1 MLNKLFKRHTHKDEP
16 TDEELDGIDPVTY
29 KRRWQILATLCASLL
44 LVMIGNSSLNLALP
58 TLAEELSLTSV
69 QLTWVVDIY
78 ALVFASLLFTAS
90 SVADRYGRKTIM
102 QIGLLT
108 FLAGTIYAGF
118 FAGDGMEV
126 IISRGIMGL
135 GAAMVM
141 PTTLSIINNVFPR
154 KQRARAIAI
163 WSGIAGGGVALGSIA
178 SGFLIEHY
186 SWQSVFIFSAV
197 VGVIGISFNQWLT
210 PNSHDEHHTPID
222 WVGGVLSTIGL
233 LGLVYGIIEAP
244 AHGLLHTNILIS
256 LGLGVIGLG
265 SFIWWQRRTEH
276 PMLDMKLF
284 SLPAVSVSA
293 LSVTLVFFALMGI
306 FFSMSQV
313 FQLIIGYGAF
323 ESSLRMLPLMM
334 LMMVVSPF
342 VPNIV
347 KKFGTRWTVTTGLV
361 LIAIAFVVMSQWPT
375 IPAYSQIIAGM
386 AIMMSGMA
394 LTMTPAT
401 TMMMSAVPRNR
412 AGMGSALNDT
422 TRELGGALGVAV
434 LGSVLGTAYS
444 SKIVESLTQLPVQM
458 QTIAENSL
466 AGALVI
472 SENLGPAG
480 ASLVA
485 AAKEAWMGG
494 LSEAM
499 LIAAGIVTVA
509 AIVSAL
515 WLPHEHK
522 EGEIDSEF
530 DEPAIEG

>member
-1 MLNKLFKRHTHKDEP
+1 MRSKNSKQNQKVTVD
-16 TDEELDGIDPVTY
+16 ELDGIDPSIY
-29 KRRWQILATLCASLL
+29 KRRWRILATLCASLL

-58 TLAEELSLTSV
+58 TLAEQLNLTSV

-78 ALVFASLLFTAS
+78 SLVFASLLFIAS
-90 SVADRYGRKTIM
+90 AMADRYGRKTFM
-102 QIGLLT
+102 QIGLLI
-108 FLAGTIYAGF
+108 FLAGTVYAGF
-118 FAGDGMEV
+118 FAQNGIEV
-126 IISRGIMGL
+126 IISRGIMGV
-135 GAAMVM
+135 GAAFVM

-186 SWQSVFIFSAV
+186 SWESVFIFSAV
-197 VGVIGISFNQWLT
+197 VGIIGIVFNQWLT
-210 PNSHDEHHTPID
+210 PNSRDEHHTPID
-222 WVGGVLSTIGL
+222 WLGGVLSTAGL

-244 AHGLLHTNILIS
+244 AHGLFHANILIS
-256 LGLGVIGLG
+256 LAVGVIGIG
-265 SFIWWQRRTEH
+265 AFIWWQRRTKH

-284 SLPAVSVSA
+284 SRPAFSVSA
-293 LSVTLVFFALMGI
+293 LAVTLVFFALMGI
-306 FFSMSQV
+306 FFSMSQL

-334 LMMVVSPF
+334 LMMLVAPF

-347 KKFGTRWTVTTGLV
+347 KKFGTRWVVTTGLV
-361 LIAIAFVVMSQWPT
+361 LVSVAFIIMSQWPT
-375 IPAYSQIIAGM
+375 IPSYPQIVASM
-386 AIMMSGMA
+386 AVMMAGMA

-412 AGMGSALNDT
+412 AGMGSAMNDT

-444 SKIVESLTQLPVQM
+444 EKIAESITQLPADI

-466 AGALVI
+466 AGALVVA
-472 SENLGPAG
+472 ENLGTVG
-480 ASLVA
+480 APLID
-485 AAKEAWMGG
+485 AAKIAWMNG

-499 LIAAGIVTVA
+499 LIAAGIVAIA
-509 AIVSAL
+509 AIVSAI

-522 EGEIDSEF
+522 EGESDEELSE
-530 DEPAIEG
+530 PVIEG

>member
-1 MLNKLFKRHTHKDEP
+1 MLKKHSHTEP
-16 TDEELDGIDPVTY
+16 TADELDGIEPSIY

-58 TLAEELSLTSV
+58 TLAEQLSLTSI

-78 ALVFASLLFTAS
+78 SLVFASLLFTAS
-90 SVADRYGRKTIM
+90 AVADRYGRKTFM
-102 QIGLLT
+102 QIGLLI

-118 FAGDGMEV
+118 FASDGLAV
-126 IISRGIMGL
+126 IVSRAIMGL

-154 KQRARAIAI
+154 RQRARAIAI
-163 WSGIAGGGVALGSIA
+163 WSGIAGGGIALGSIA

-186 SWQSVFIFSAV
+186 SWQSVFIFSTV
-197 VGVIGISFNQWLT
+197 VGIVGISFNQWLT

-222 WVGGVLSTIGL
+222 WLGGALSTIGL

-244 AHGLLHTNILIS
+244 SHGLFHANILIS
-256 LGLGVIGLG
+256 LSLGVIGLG
-265 SFIWWQRRTEH
+265 SFIWWQLRTAH

-284 SLPAVSVSA
+284 SRPAFSVSA

-306 FFSMSQV
+306 FFSMSQL
-313 FQLIIGYGAF
+313 FQLIMGYGAF

-334 LMMVVSPF
+334 LMMVASPF

-361 LIAIAFVVMSQWPT
+361 LVTTAFIIMSQWPT
-375 IPAYSQIIAGM
+375 IPSYPQIIASM
-386 AIMMSGMA
+386 AVMMTGMA

-412 AGMGSALNDT
+412 AGMGSAMNDT

-444 SKIVESLTQLPVQM
+444 HKIAESVTQLPA
-458 QTIAENSL
+458 QTQEIAENSL

-472 SENLGPAG
+472 AEKLGPMGTA
-480 ASLVA
+480 LVD
-485 AAKEAWMGG
+485 AAKEAWMNG

-499 LIAAGIVTVA
+499 LIAAGIVAVA
-509 AIVSAL
+509 AVISAI
-515 WLPHEHK
+515 WLPHGHK
-522 EGEIDSEF
+522 EGQD
-530 DEPAIEG
+530 DEELPEPVIEG

>member
-1 MLNKLFKRHTHKDEP
+1 MFNKKHAHTEP
-16 TDEELDGIDPVTY
+16 TDEELDGIEPSIY

-58 TLAEELSLTSV
+58 TLAEQLNLTSV

-78 ALVFASLLFTAS
+78 SLVFASLLFTAS
-90 SVADRYGRKTIM
+90 AVADRYGRKTLM
-102 QIGLLT
+102 QIGLLI

-118 FAGDGMEV
+118 FAANGLEV
-126 IISRGIMGL
+126 IISRGIMGF
-135 GAAMVM
+135 GAAFVM

-186 SWQSVFIFSAV
+186 SWESVFVFSAV
-197 VGVIGISFNQWLT
+197 VGVIGIAFNQWLT

-222 WVGGVLSTIGL
+222 WLGGVLSTVGL

-244 AHGLLHTNILIS
+244 SHGLLHADIIAS
-256 LGLGVIGLG
+256 LTVGIVGLAAFIG
-265 SFIWWQRRTEH
+265 WQLKAKH

-284 SLPAVSVSA
+284 SRAAFSVSA
-293 LSVTLVFFALMGI
+293 LSVSLVFFALMGI
-306 FFSMSQV
+306 FFSMSQL
-313 FQLIIGYGAF
+313 FQLIMGYGPF

-334 LMMVVSPF
+334 LMIIASPF

-347 KKFGTRWTVTTGLV
+347 KKFGTRWTVTAGLV
-361 LIAIAFVVMSQWPT
+361 LVSVAFVIMSQWPT
-375 IPAYSQIIAGM
+375 IPSYAQIIASM
-386 AIMMSGMA
+386 AVMMTGMA

-412 AGMGSALNDT
+412 AGMGSAMNDT

-444 SKIVESLTQLPVQM
+444 NKIAGSVTQLPAEA

-466 AGALVI
+466 AGALAI
-472 SENLGPAG
+472 AEKLGPVG
-480 ASLVA
+480 ASLVD
-485 AAKEAWMGG
+485 AAKEAWMNG

-499 LIAAGIVTVA
+499 LIAAGIVIVA
-509 AIVSAL
+509 AIVSAI
-515 WLPHEHK
+515 WLPHEHT
-522 EGEIDSEF
+522 EGQD
-530 DEPAIEG
+530 DEELAEPVIEG

>member
-1 MLNKLFKRHTHKDEP
+1 MFKKFSRHSHIEP
-16 TDEELDGIDPVTY
+16 TDDELDGIEPSTY
-29 KRRWQILATLCASLL
+29 KRRWKILATLCASLL

-58 TLAEELSLTSV
+58 TLAEQLNLTSV
-69 QLTWVVDIY
+69 QLTWIVDIY
-78 ALVFASLLFTAS
+78 SLIFASLLFTAS
-90 SVADRYGRKTIM
+90 AMADRYGRKTLM
-102 QIGLLT
+102 QVGLLV

-118 FAGDGMEV
+118 FATNGLEL
-126 IISRGIMGL
+126 IISRGIMGF
-135 GAAMVM
+135 GAAFVM

-154 KQRARAIAI
+154 RQRARAIAI

-186 SWQSVFIFSAV
+186 SWESVFIFSAI

-222 WVGGVLSTIGL
+222 WLGGFLSTIGL

-244 AHGLLHTNILIS
+244 SQGLMHADILASLSIGA
-256 LGLGVIGLG
+256 LGLA
-265 SFIWWQRRTEH
+265 SFVLWQLHAKH

-284 SLPAVSVSA
+284 SRAAFSVSA

-334 LMMVVSPF
+334 LMMLASPF

-347 KKFGTRWTVTTGLV
+347 KKFGTRWTVTAGLILV
-361 LIAIAFVVMSQWPT
+361 ATAFVIMSQWPT
-375 IPAYSQIIAGM
+375 IPSYAQIIASM
-386 AIMMSGMA
+386 AVMMSGMA

-412 AGMGSALNDT
+412 AGMGSAMNDT

-444 SKIVESLTQLPVQM
+444 DKIVESVSVLPSEAQN
-458 QTIAENSL
+458 IAENSL

-472 SENLGPAG
+472 AEKLGPVG
-480 ASLVA
+480 TPLID
-485 AAKEAWMGG
+485 AAKEAWMNG

-499 LIAAGIVTVA
+499 LIAAGIVAVA
-509 AIVSAL
+509 AMISAM
-515 WLPHEHK
+515 WLPHEHH
-522 EGEIDSEF
+522 EGVDDAELA
-530 DEPAIEG
+530 EPVIEG

>member
-1 MLNKLFKRHTHKDEP
+1 MFKKHLHIEP
-16 TDEELDGIDPVTY
+16 TTEELDGIEPSIY

-58 TLAEELSLTSV
+58 TLAEQLSLTSV
-69 QLTWVVDIY
+69 QLTWIVDVYSLI
-78 ALVFASLLFTAS
+78 FASLLFTAS
-90 SVADRYGRKTIM
+90 AVADRYGRKTLM
-102 QIGLLT
+102 QIGLFI

-118 FAGDGMEV
+118 FATNGIEL
-126 IISRGIMGL
+126 IISRGVMGF
-135 GAAMVM
+135 GAAFVM

-186 SWQSVFIFSAV
+186 SWESVFIFSAI
-197 VGVIGISFNQWLT
+197 VGIIGITFNQWLT

-222 WVGGVLSTIGL
+222 WLGGFLSTVGL

-244 AHGLLHTNILIS
+244 SHGLFTTPILIS
-256 LGLGVIGLG
+256 LGIGISGIL
-265 SFIWWQRRTEH
+265 SFVWWQKKTEH

-284 SLPAVSVSA
+284 SRSAFSVSA
-293 LSVTLVFFALMGI
+293 LSVSLVFFALMGI
-306 FFSMSQV
+306 FFSMSQL
-313 FQLIIGYGAF
+313 FQLVMGYGAF

-334 LMMVVSPF
+334 LLVFVSPF

-361 LIAIAFVVMSQWPT
+361 LVTIAFVIMSQWPT
-375 IPAYSQIIAGM
+375 IPSYAQIIASM
-386 AIMMSGMA
+386 AVMMSGMA

-412 AGMGSALNDT
+412 AGMGSAMNDT

-444 SKIVESLTQLPVQM
+444 NKIAESVSQLPSEA

-472 SENLGPAG
+472 AEKLGPIG
-480 ASLVA
+480 APLVT
-485 AAKEAWMGG
+485 AAKEAWMNG

-499 LIAAGIVTVA
+499 LIAAAIVAVA
-509 AIVSAL
+509 AVITGI
-515 WLPHEHK
+515 WLPHEH
-522 EGEIDSEF
+522 
-530 DEPAIEG
+530 IEGQDDELVEPVIEA

>member
-1 MLNKLFKRHTHKDEP
+1 MLQLFKKHAHSEP
-16 TDEELDGIDPVTY
+16 TTDELDGIEPSIY

-58 TLAEELSLTSV
+58 TLAEQLSLTTI
-69 QLTWVVDIY
+69 QLTWIVDIY
-78 ALVFASLLFTAS
+78 SLIFASLLFTAS
-90 SVADRYGRKTIM
+90 AMADRYGRKTLM
-102 QIGLLT
+102 QIGLLI

-118 FAGDGMEV
+118 FASSGLEL
-126 IISRGIMGL
+126 IISRGIMGF
-135 GAAMVM
+135 GAAFVM

-186 SWQSVFIFSAV
+186 SWESVFIFSAIVGV
-197 VGVIGISFNQWLT
+197 VGITFNQLLT

-222 WVGGVLSTIGL
+222 WTGGVLSTIGL
-233 LGLVYGIIEAP
+233 LGLVYGIIETP
-244 AHGLLHTNILIS
+244 SHGILATDVIVS
-256 LGLGVIGLG
+256 LTIGALGLVL
-265 SFIWWQRRTEH
+265 FVLWQLRAKH

-284 SLPAVSVSA
+284 SRAAFSVSA
-293 LSVTLVFFALMGI
+293 LSVSLVFFALMGI

-334 LMMVVSPF
+334 LMMLASPF

-347 KKFGTRWTVTTGLV
+347 KKFGTRWTITTGLV
-361 LIAIAFVVMSQWPT
+361 LVTTAFVIMSQWPT
-375 IPAYSQIIAGM
+375 IPSYPQIIASM
-386 AIMMSGMA
+386 AVMMTGMA

-412 AGMGSALNDT
+412 AGMGSAMNDT

-444 SKIVESLTQLPVQM
+444 GSIVSSLSQLPVDVQH
-458 QTIAENSL
+458 IAENSL
-466 AGALVI
+466 AGALAVA
-472 SENLGPAG
+472 EKLGPAG
-480 ASLVA
+480 APLVD
-485 AAKEAWMGG
+485 AAKTAWMGG
-494 LSEAM
+494 LSDAM
-499 LIAAGIVTVA
+499 LIAAGIVAAA
-509 AIVSAL
+509 AIVSAI
-515 WLPHEHK
+515 WLPHEHH
-522 EGEIDSEF
+522 EGEDDAEL
-530 DEPAIEG
+530 DAPVIEG